1 MKNVSPKKNRARPPP
16 LSSSARL
23 ITYVRTGRRTHL
35 RRAPLYTKNAPA
47 KCCRACTPYFTRV
60 CAHFNQRPH
69 DWPPQSARRF
79 ATGRKSRT
87 KATLSRFCRS
97 PGGSEPS
104 APSKKSTYAEGHVAH
119 LGASASRLSRGCF
132 QRQSM
137 CPRPAPGFGQPR
149 PIGRLVRAGP
159 ATDGHAFRH
168 GVAKTVWAVLSSE
181 SGCSSAWVRGQ
192 RLRIGRLAPGPQPP
206 TGRRAAR
213 PLLQSAHAQRLP
225 EPASEGRDGEL
236 RRAPE
241 TATLL
246 WPCSSA
252 SIWGLHCRMPGFL
265 AHTSP
270 ACSLPIISTSTA

>member
-1 MKNVSPKKNRARPPP
+1 M
-16 LSSSARL
+16 
-23 ITYVRTGRRTHL
+23 

-206 TGRRAAR
+206 TGRRAGGTAAPPECTCAAPPGTSLRGQGWRAAAR
-213 PLLQSAHAQRLP
+213 SRRRRRFF
-225 EPASEGRDGEL
+225 G
-236 RRAPE
+236 RAPAPVSGGC
-241 TATLL
+241 TAGCRGSWRTRR
-246 WPCSSA
+246 PPARCPSSRPA
-252 SIWGLHCRMPGFL
+252 PRS
-265 AHTSP
+265 SP
-270 ACSLPIISTSTA
+270 